1 MDTRDAYLLTCDPN
15 SERAIFS
22 ENILKEIGFNVK
34 FITCIPH
41 KNNVL
46 SNKISMQYIYKLVKN
61 SHDEFSYIFE
71 DDINVLEQIKL
82 EEIIQYEKLSEMFFY
97 LGLCEYKKNAN
108 LTENKINGHNVYSIT
123 GGIRGLHAI
132 GLSKKGAE
140 KLLEFSENNNEIYM
154 DVILEQFSLKYP
166 SICVRYDLESY
177 IYGHKGIIFQ
187 DRKRFASQIG

>member
-82 EEIIQYEKLSEMFFY
+82 EEIIQYEKLSEMFF
-97 LGLCEYKKNAN
+97 
-108 LTENKINGHNVYSIT
+108 I
-123 GGIRGLHAI
+123 
-132 GLSKKGAE
+132 
-140 KLLEFSENNNEIYM
+140 
-154 DVILEQFSLKYP
+154 
-166 SICVRYDLESY
+166 
-177 IYGHKGIIFQ
+177 
-187 DRKRFASQIG
+187 